1 VIVYSSGHAHFDVQ
15 LKQGFAYSILAVE
28 WVSKAWF
35 FTCKTPT
42 LRRAAMR
49 KLLHDIASLIGTFVL
64 FGFPIAIVIF
74 ITLMG
79 DELITSFKEHSI
91 WFIISSYSKM
101 AVISVLG
108 LILVGGIA
116 FVMFEFSLFV
126 RRSAERMEKPPPPA
140 HSRYARD
147 RSAQLS
153 EEYEAFAA
161 AEHMKLKSLMNPAWE
176 DFGTAED
183 TRYSGPN
190 RGLSG
195 ANRRLSGGL
204 DRKGPKTMQEIELA
218 KAEKIRKNLELLRG
232 KT

>member
-1 VIVYSSGHAHFDVQ
+1 
-15 LKQGFAYSILAVE
+15 
-28 WVSKAWF
+28 
-35 FTCKTPT
+35 
-42 LRRAAMR
+42 MR

-108 LILVGGIA
+108 LIFVGGAA
-116 FVMFEFSLFV
+116 FFIFKFSLFV
-126 RRSAERMEKPPPPA
+126 RRSAERMEKLPPPA

-147 RSAQLS
+147 RSAQRA
-153 EEYEAFAA
+153 EEYKAFAE
-161 AEHMKLKSLMNPAWE
+161 AEHLKLKSLLNPAWE
-176 DFGTAED
+176 AFGTAED
-183 TRYSGPN
+183 GRYSGPN

-195 ANRRLSGGL
+195 ANRRPSGAI
-204 DRKGPKTMQEIELA
+204 DRRGPKTMQEVELA